1 MACPSYFV
9 PSAPIWALVRR
20 RQEAWGYDDDE
31 MARWLGLG
39 STVDARALMSRP
51 MAERILR
58 RLCDPAP
65 ATANTSELNRRLKV
79 AGDQLDRECLRAAR
93 TAAVK
98 RSFAHGL
105 SVAATAV
112 DLGLSD
118 RTIQRIAR
126 QAGLTPPGAQRL
138 QQSRA
143 S

>member
-1 MACPSYFV
+1 MASLSYFV
-9 PSAPIWALVRR
+9 PAAGIWALVRR

-39 STVDARALMSRP
+39 RTVDTRALMSRP

-65 ATANTSELNRRLKV
+65 ATANTAELNRRLKL
-79 AGDQLDRECLRAAR
+79 AGDELDRECLRAAR
-93 TAAVK
+93 TAAIK
-98 RSFAHGL
+98 RSFARGL
-105 SVAATAV
+105 SVSATAIE
-112 DLGLSD
+112 LGLSD

-138 QQSRA
+138 RQSRA